1 MIKVGERFW
10 QHLQDL
16 VNSSKIVIDR
26 PKGSVHPGFPDS
38 PPYPV
43 DYGYL
48 KGTCAIDGAEVDCF
62 VGSLGLR
69 NVTGVMCT
77 VDIMKKDC
85 ELKILIGC
93 TQLEMNLAYGH
104 LDSPSF
110 FSACLIFRE

>member
-1 MIKVGERFW
+1 MIKVGKNFW
-10 QHLQDL
+10 QYLQNL
-16 VNSSKIVIDR
+16 VDSSKIVIDR

-48 KGTCAIDGAEVDCF
+48 EGTCAIDGAGVDCF
-62 VGSLGLR
+62 VGSLDSK

-77 VDIMKKDC
+77 VDIMKRDC

-93 TQLEMNLAYGH
+93 TRSEMDLAYSH
-104 LDSPSF
+104 LSSPSF
-110 FSACLIFRE
+110 FKACLVIRG